1 MTDLATDRIEANE
14 SAQVFCRAL
23 DAHDWPTLSALVDKA
38 SLDDESDA
46 GHDELARS
54 LADIFGPGPSAQVSR
69 TWLGVIAE
77 PPDLAHVIY
86 RARFIAIP
94 DQPGSVGI
102 ISLRRHEAGWRV
114 ILDGS
119 GPLRLPGF
127 GADMYV
133 VARAQKSTHAQSNE
147 RRC

>member
-1 MTDLATDRIEANE
+1 MTDGATDRIEANE
-14 SAQVFCRAL
+14 SAEVFCRAL
-23 DAHDWPTLSALVDKA
+23 DAHDWRALSALVDQA
-38 SLDDESDA
+38 SLDDDE
-46 GHDELARS
+46 GEVGREELARS
-54 LADIFGPGPSAQVSR
+54 LADIFGPRPSAQVSR

-102 ISLRRHEAGWRV
+102 ISLRRHGAGWRV

-127 GADMYV
+127 GGDMYF
-133 VARAQKSTHAQSNE
+133 VARA
-147 RRC
+147 